1 MRRKIIAAIIAVT
14 ALLGLGATAAAS
26 AGQPGRRSPAEYSPL
41 GLGSVI
47 GREVHAG
54 AQSLGVGFLVS
65 YPGDR
70 GRPYARKAG
79 ASTCPLPTYH
89 SVMRAVVFDMDGL
102 MFNTED
108 IYTLVGRELLRRC
121 GAVFSDELKK
131 DMMGVPPQQ
140 SFEMMIARHR
150 LAESCAELAAESNAR
165 SLSLV
170 AEHIRPLP
178 GLFDLLGR
186 LEKAGTPKAI
196 ATSSARPLLDACL
209 APFDLHARFQ
219 FFLTAE
225 DVVVGKP
232 NPEVYLLA
240 ARRLGVPPAEMIVL
254 EDSQNGC
261 KAASSAGAFTV
272 AVPGAHS
279 RDHDFS
285 TACAVISSLADPRLH
300 DVLGI

>member
-1 MRRKIIAAIIAVT
+1 MPLLPMPSMIDPGNPIAA
-14 ALLGLGATAAAS
+14 
-26 AGQPGRRSPAEYSPL
+26 
-41 GLGSVI
+41 
-47 GREVHAG
+47 
-54 AQSLGVGFLVS
+54 
-65 YPGDR
+65 
-70 GRPYARKAG
+70 
-79 ASTCPLPTYH
+79 
-89 SVMRAVVFDMDGL
+89 MRAAVFDMDGL

-108 IYTLVGRELLRRC
+108 IYTLVGRELLRRR

-150 LAESCAELAAESNAR
+150 LAESWRELAAESNAIF
-165 SLSLV
+165 LSLV

-178 GLFDLLGR
+178 GLFDLLER
-186 LEKAGTPKAI
+186 LEKADLPKAI

-219 FFLTAE
+219 FCLTAE
-225 DVVVGKP
+225 DVLVGKP

-240 ARRLGVPPAEMIVL
+240 ARRLGVRPAEMVVL

-261 KAASSAGAFTV
+261 KAAAAAGAFTV

-279 RDHDFS
+279 LDHDFS
-285 TACAVISSLADPRLH
+285 TASLIISSLADPRLFE
-300 DVLGI
+300 VLRI